1 MEIRQLE
8 YFMAVATEMNFS
20 RAAQQI
26 HVVQS
31 ALSVAV
37 SKLEKE
43 LGVELFDRSRQ
54 KIRITPAGETFRE
67 HARRVIHTAQI
78 AKDSISDYR
87 GELTGTI
94 EFGSLVSFGD
104 LDLPKILGEFHRNHP
119 LVRIRLRQRQ
129 AQTGLTSYLS
139 AIADGAMDLALV
151 SEPDHCPA
159 RITMRKLCE
168 EPIVFTCRPDHPLSQ
183 HDHIDITEL
192 TEENLISWPTE
203 FGLRRLID
211 NTFAAAGVTPRI
223 LYELAADFSVAARLV
238 QHGLGSTFMPASE
251 ARQRPDL
258 HAIPLRQ
265 APTWSI
271 HLAWSSQGQG
281 PASAKLAEHILKS
294 GDGGLSD

>member
-1 MEIRQLE
+1 
-8 YFMAVATEMNFS
+8 MAVATEMNFS

-31 ALSVAV
+31 ALSVAI

-67 HARRVIHTAQI
+67 HARQVIHTAQM
-78 AKDSISDYR
+78 AKDSINDYR

-94 EFGSLVSFGD
+94 EFGSLVSLGE

-129 AQTGLTSYLS
+129 AQTGLASYLS

-151 SEPDHCPA
+151 SEPDHCPP
-159 RITMRKLCE
+159 RIAMQKLCE
-168 EPIVFTCRPDHPLSQ
+168 EPILFTCRPDHRLAQ
-183 HDHIDITEL
+183 HDQLDITEL
-192 TEENLISWPTE
+192 ADENLISWPTE

-211 NTFAAAGVTPRI
+211 NMFIAAEITPRI
-223 LYELAADFSVAARLV
+223 LYELAADFSLAARLV
-238 QHGLGSTFMPASE
+238 EHGLGSTFMPASE

-258 HAIPLRQ
+258 HAIPMRQ

-271 HLAWSSQGQG
+271 HLAWSSHAQG
-281 PASAKLAEHILKS
+281 PCSAKLAEKILES
-294 GDGGLSD
+294 VAPL